1 MTWFAAP
8 SGPSPVGL
16 CSAGPV
22 TPLHHDRRLSPLL
35 RGVIARS
42 GELLRAVTGDRTAPL
57 APLAR
62 LARLAPLAPREQ
74 EVHAL
79 WACDRVG

>member
-1 MTWFAAP
+1 M
-8 SGPSPVGL
+8 
-16 CSAGPV
+16 

-42 GELLRAVTGDRTAPL
+42 GELLRAVTGDRA

>member
-22 TPLHHDRRLSPLL
+22 TPSHHDRRLSPLL

-42 GELLRAVTGDRTAPL
+42 GELLRAVTGDRA
-57 APLAR
+57 AR